1 MLKYIDLVKTANELI
16 RQSEFEKA
24 IELFD
29 RIIVLGDTSS
39 EVWCNKAV
47 ALIQMG
53 RNIEAEDCLNR
64 SLQVQEKNVS
74 ALLNLGALL
83 RRTQRYEEAILAYEK
98 ALAIDE
104 NNSKA
109 YFGIAIVL
117 QELNRDKEALNY
129 YEKNIKLNNKDH
141 VALNNI
147 AVILVKEKKFK
158 EAENFYLR
166 SLSINSK
173 YEEALFNL
181 GNLYYELKNTQL
193 AKTYYKK
200 TIEINQKKLA
210 AIFNLANIYSEEKEF
225 KLAINLCKIIHSINK
240 NYRNID
246 SLIFSLKMKICEWS
260 LYSEENEKIEKD
272 IVNGKFISPFFLLSI
287 CNDLDIILKN
297 TLNFN
302 KINYKVQ
309 HNNINLF
316 EDFGKN
322 LINKNRLKIGYFSSD
337 FHAHATSY
345 LMLEF
350 FKLHDKEKFDVHLFS
365 FGPITNDE
373 IQVFLKMSGVHFH
386 EVSVLT
392 DAQILEISKNI
403 KIDIAIDLKG
413 YTQNNRF
420 GIFEQRLA
428 PIQIAYLGYPATT
441 GSKNIDYLIA
451 DEVLVPHEYEKFY
464 TEKIIN
470 LPICY
475 QVNGPKQ
482 WLEVPISLKIEHG
495 LPVDKFIFCS
505 FNNNYKITPLMF
517 DVWMSI
523 MSDAL
528 NTVLWIYIDNEVA
541 SQNLLNEANK
551 RGIIAD
557 RIIFARPLGYLDHL
571 SRLVHA
577 DLCLD
582 TFPYNSHT
590 TASDLLWS
598 GVPVVSLQGKSFASR
613 VASSLLNEVGLNDL
627 VADTTEKYKTIAVE
641 LANNPF
647 KLNIYKSMLK
657 REKLKKN
664 LFNTQKFCDEFE
676 IILKNVNPEKT

>member
-1 MLKYIDLVKTANELI
+1 MLKYIDLVKTATDLI

-24 IELFD
+24 IEIFD
-29 RIIVLGDTSS
+29 RIIDQGDTSS

-47 ALIQMG
+47 ALIQLG

-83 RRTQRYEEAILAYEK
+83 RRMQRYEEAIIAYEK

-109 YFGIAIVL
+109 YFGTAIVL
-117 QELNRDKEALNY
+117 QELNRNEEALNY
-129 YEKNIKLNNKDH
+129 YEKSIKLNNKDH
-141 VALNNI
+141 VALNNM

-158 EAENFYLR
+158 DAEGFYLD
-166 SLSINSK
+166 SLAINSQ

-193 AKTYYKK
+193 AKIYYKK
-200 TIEINQKKLA
+200 TIEINPKKID
-210 AIFNLANIYSEEKEF
+210 AIYNLANIYSEEKMFEQ
-225 KLAINLCKIIHSINK
+225 AINLCKKINNVNK
-240 NYRNID
+240 NYRNIE
-246 SLIFSLKMKICEWS
+246 SLIFSLKMKICDWS
-260 LYSEENEKIEKD
+260 FYSEENEKIEKN
-272 IVNGKFISPFFLLSI
+272 IGSGKFISPFFLLSI
-287 CNDLDIILKN
+287 CNDLNIILNN

-302 KINYKVQ
+302 KKNYKVQ
-309 HNNINLF
+309 HNNINLL
-316 EDFGKN
+316 EN
-322 LINKNRLKIGYFSSD
+322 LEKKVSNKNHIKIGYFSSD

-365 FGPITNDE
+365 FGPNTNDGM
-373 IQVFLKMSGVHFH
+373 QVFLKNSGVYFH
-386 EVSVLT
+386 EVSGLT
-392 DAQILEISKNI
+392 DAQIIEKSKNL

-428 PIQIAYLGYPATT
+428 PIQMAYLGYPATT
-441 GSKNIDYLIA
+441 GSENIDYFIA
-451 DEVLVPHEYEKFY
+451 DEILVPHEYEKFY

-475 QVNGPKQ
+475 QVNDPKQ
-482 WLEVPISLKIEHG
+482 WLKVPTSLKIEHG
-495 LPVDKFIFCS
+495 LPLDKFIFCS
-505 FNNNYKITPLMF
+505 FNNNYKITPMMF

-523 MSDAL
+523 L
-528 NTVLWIYIDNEVA
+528 NDVLDSVLWIYIDNETA
-541 SQNLLNEANK
+541 SRNLLNEANK
-551 RGIIAD
+551 RGISTD
-557 RIIFARPLGYLDHL
+557 RIIFASPLGYLDHL

-582 TFPYNSHT
+582 TFPYNAHT

-598 GVPVVSLQGKSFASR
+598 GVPVVTLQGKSFASR

-627 VADTTEKYKTIAVE
+627 VADTTEKYKTIAVK
-641 LANNPF
+641 LANDPL
-647 KLNIYKSMLK
+647 KLRVYKNILI
-657 REKLKKN
+657 RENIKKN
-664 LFNTQKFCDEFE
+664 LFNTRKFCDEFE
-676 IILKNVNPEKT
+676 NILKNIDLEKT